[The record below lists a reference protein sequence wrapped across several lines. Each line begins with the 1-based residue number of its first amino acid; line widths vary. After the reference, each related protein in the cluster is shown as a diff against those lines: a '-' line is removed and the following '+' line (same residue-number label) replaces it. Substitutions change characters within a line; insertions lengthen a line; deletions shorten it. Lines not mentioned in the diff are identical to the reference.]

1 MPRGSSGNLYPQV
14 LVSPPYHSS
23 CGGAL
28 APWMPCTAGLSSARA
43 ETVTFNFENVNVY
56 SPLPVTLGPG
66 SVSATM

>member
-1 MPRGSSGNLYPQV
+1 MLLSDIAPRRRTLTRTAAA
-14 LVSPPYHSS
+14 
-23 CGGAL
+23 AL
-28 APWMPCTAGLSSARA
+28 LAAASFAPWMPCTAGLSSARA